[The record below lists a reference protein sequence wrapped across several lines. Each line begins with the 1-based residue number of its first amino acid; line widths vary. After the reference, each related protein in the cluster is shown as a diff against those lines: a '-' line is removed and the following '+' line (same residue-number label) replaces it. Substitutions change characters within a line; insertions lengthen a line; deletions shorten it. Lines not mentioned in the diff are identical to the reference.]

1 MSGHDVTLVRHGQT
15 EWSADGLHT
24 GRTDV
29 PLTDLGIRQASAL
42 GGMLDGVDYAY
53 VYSSPLSRAWR
64 TMELAGRDAGAEAR
78 EELVEWDYGV
88 YEGTRTV
95 DVREEI
101 PGWSVWTHPIEGG
114 ESVEEVGTRADR
126 VIADLVT
133 ADGPGLVFAHGHM
146 LRILAARWMGL
157 PAVHGQ
163 LFGLDTATISTLG
176 WERETRVIRHWNE
189 ECHLRSLD
197 PTP

>member
-29 PLTDLGIRQASAL
+29 PLTELGIRQASAL
-42 GGMLDGVDYAY
+42 GNMLDGERFAV
-53 VYSSPLSRAWR
+53 VLSSPLSRAWR
-64 TMELAGRDAGAEAR
+64 TMELAGRDAEAEAR

-88 YEGTRTV
+88 FEGTRTV

-114 ESVEEVGTRADR
+114 EAVGEVGERADQ
-126 VIADLVT
+126 VIADLVA
-133 ADGPGLVFAHGHM
+133 ADGPGLIFAHGHL

-157 PAVHGQ
+157 PAVGGR
-163 LFGLDTATISTLG
+163 LLGLDTATISTLG

-189 ECHLRSLD
+189 MCHLRSLD

>member
-1 MSGHDVTLVRHGQT
+1 MSGYDVTLVRHGQT

-24 GRTDV
+24 GLTDV
-29 PLTDLGIRQASAL
+29 PLTELGIRQASAL
-42 GGMLDGVDYAY
+42 GNMLDGDRYAF
-53 VYSSPLSRAWR
+53 VFSSPLSRAWR
-64 TMELAGRDAGAEAR
+64 TMELAGRGSEAEAR

-101 PGWSVWTHPIEGG
+101 PGWSVWTHPIEDG
-114 ESVEEVGTRADR
+114 ESVDQVGERADQ
-126 VIADLVT
+126 VIADLVA
-133 ADGPGLVFAHGHM
+133 ADGPGLVFAHGHL

-157 PAVHGQ
+157 PAVHGR
-163 LFGLDTATISTLG
+163 LLGLDTATISTLG
-176 WERETRVIRHWNE
+176 WERETRVVRHWNE
-189 ECHLRSLD
+189 MCHLRSLD